1 MKALFKVF
9 ICVMYQT
16 APHLTNQGNN
26 YAVFYRKGSIRRK
39 PDNQELYFS
48 LTNLGI
54 PLEQGESFC
63 EMGCD
68 SMSKIS
74 FLSLE
79 NEKGFGLE

>member
-9 ICVMYQT
+9 ICVIYQI
-16 APHLTNQGNN
+16 ALHLTNQGNN
-26 YAVFYRKGSIRRK
+26 YAVFFRKGSICRK

-54 PLEQGESFC
+54 PLEQGEFFC
-63 EMGCD
+63 EIGCD
-68 SMSKIS
+68 SMSMIS

>member
-1 MKALFKVF
+1 
-9 ICVMYQT
+9 MYQT

-26 YAVFYRKGSIRRK
+26 YAVFYRKGSISRK

-68 SMSKIS
+68 STSVWRCLVMVSHHAKKQYIS
-74 FLSLE
+74 F
-79 NEKGFGLE
+79 